1 MVSVKKVMKG
11 TLSTK
16 KVVKEVML
24 TKKDVKDVE
33 KEDEYVLKN
42 NLLKF

>member
-1 MVSVKKVMKG
+1 MVLVKKVMKG
-11 TLSTK
+11 ILLIK

-24 TKKDVKDVE
+24 IKKDVKGVE

-42 NLLKF
+42 NFLKF